1 MTRRLL
7 AWLRPLAAALI
18 LAVLVWRLG
27 TGAFVSGLR
36 MINPAS
42 IPIALGIGL
51 LTTVFSA
58 WRWCLVARNLGL
70 PLSLGAAVSD
80 YYRAL
85 LLNAVLPA
93 GVLGDVHRAVSHGQQ
108 SGDVGR
114 GVRAVVLERFAGQIV
129 LLAVGV
135 VVLLSRPGLI
145 AAVVPARG
153 AIIVL
158 GAVVAVVVIT
168 AVVVALIARTR
179 RGRTLGRRVAAT
191 ALADGRLGLLS
202 RETLPA
208 VVVSSAATV
217 AGHVAM
223 FLVAAHVAGVSAP
236 LSELVPIVVLALIVM
251 GLPVNI
257 GGWGPREGFLAL
269 AFGAVGLGSAQG
281 VTVAVVY
288 GVLTLVASLPGAALL
303 FQRRI
308 QELASKIVR
317 YRAKAVTRPASSAFP
332 FWADAREGRPI
343 TPESVY
349 AAMPTVRRSRRS
361 SATVSAAS

>member
-1 MTRRLL
+1 MMRRALP
-7 AWLRPLAAALI
+7 WLRPLAAAAI

-36 MINPAS
+36 LISPWS
-42 IPIALGIGL
+42 IPVAFGIGL

-70 PLSLGAAVSD
+70 PLSLGTAVSD

-93 GVLGDVHRAVSHGQQ
+93 GVLGDVHRALSHGQQ

-114 GVRAVVLERFAGQIV
+114 GIRAVVLERFAGQVV
-129 LLAVGV
+129 LLAVGAG
-135 VVLLSRPGLI
+135 VLLSRPSLV
-145 AAVVPARG
+145 AAVVPVRG
-153 AIIVL
+153 AAMAL
-158 GAVVAVVVIT
+158 GGVVVVS
-168 AVVVALIARTR
+168 AVVVAIAARTR
-179 RGRTLGRRVAAT
+179 RGKALGRRVVTT
-191 ALADGRLGLLS
+191 AVEDGRRGLLS

-208 VVVSSAATV
+208 VVFSSAATV
-217 AGHVAM
+217 LGHIAM
-223 FLVAAHVAGVSAP
+223 FLVAARVAGVAAP
-236 LSELVPIVVLALIVM
+236 ASEIVPIVVLALVVM

-269 AFGAVGLGSAQG
+269 AFGAVGLGAVQG

-303 FQRRI
+303 FHQRRA
-308 QELASKIVR
+308 QVPAPAVPSPLPAFPVELRNIAG
-317 YRAKAVTRPASSAFP
+317 YRAKARTRPASSAFP
-332 FWADAREGRPI
+332 FWAEARDGRPM
-343 TPESVY
+343 TPESV
-349 AAMPTVRRSRRS
+349 
-361 SATVSAAS
+361 

>member
-1 MTRRLL
+1 MMRRLL
-7 AWLRPLAAALI
+7 PWLRPLAAAAI

-36 MINPAS
+36 MISPWS
-42 IPIALGIGL
+42 IPVALGIGL

-70 PLSLGAAVSD
+70 PLALGAAVSD

-93 GVLGDVHRAVSHGQQ
+93 GVLGDVHRAVSHGQT

-114 GVRAVVLERFAGQIV
+114 GVRAVVLERFAGQVV

-135 VVLLSRPGLI
+135 GVVLSRPGLI
-145 AAVVPARG
+145 TAVVPIRG
-153 AIIVL
+153 AVLVL
-158 GAVVAVVVIT
+158 GAVILVLAAVV
-168 AVVVALIARTR
+168 AFAARTR
-179 RGRTLGRRVAAT
+179 RGRALGRRVVTT
-191 ALADGRLGLLS
+191 AVEDGRRGLLS

-208 VVVSSAATV
+208 VVFSSAATV
-217 AGHVAM
+217 VGHVAM
-223 FLVAAHVAGVSAP
+223 FLVAARVAGVSAP
-236 LSELVPIVVLALIVM
+236 VFQVVPIVVLALVVM

-269 AFGAVGLGSAQG
+269 AFGAVGLGATQG

-303 FQRRI
+303 FQRRLQAVPSSEPAPNI
-308 QELASKIVR
+308 FR
-317 YRAKAVTRPASSAFP
+317 YRAKAVTSPASSAFP
-332 FWADAREGRPI
+332 FWADARDGAPM
-343 TPESVY
+343 TPESV
-349 AAMPTVRRSRRS
+349 
-361 SATVSAAS
+361 